1 MLLLNGLR
9 EMVRAGATDTWRGGS
24 AAGAGAM
31 ERNVARLFR
40 ERVALF
46 GEVHFTQ
53 ASVLA
58 GAQPWLTP
66 HVGLASQGGG
76 VCVARSLKVKTMLSF
91 SEADKQTGV

>member
-1 MLLLNGLR
+1 MLHGLR
-9 EMVRAGATDTWRGGS
+9 EMVRAGANDTWRGDS

-66 HVGLASQGGG
+66 HVGLASPGGG
-76 VCVARSLKVKTMLSF
+76 VCVARSLKAMKRVKY
-91 SEADKQTGV
+91 SEADMQTGV